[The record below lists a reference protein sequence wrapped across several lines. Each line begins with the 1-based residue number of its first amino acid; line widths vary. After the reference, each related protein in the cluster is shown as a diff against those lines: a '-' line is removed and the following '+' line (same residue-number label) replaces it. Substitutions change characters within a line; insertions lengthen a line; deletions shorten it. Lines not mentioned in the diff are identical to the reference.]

1 MRRVRASTDARAST
15 DLPGETARG
24 DDGSAALEFILVG
37 LVLLVPIVYLVVA
50 LGAIQGQA
58 LGVETGARQL
68 ARTIA
73 SAPDTATADLR
84 ADRVLDAI
92 VREYGLDRDTVA
104 VDISCSSATCPA
116 AGALLTVTV
125 RTEVPLP
132 LVPAVLGLDDLTR
145 VPVEAASVQK
155 VSRFWGDAP

>member
-1 MRRVRASTDARAST
+1 MLPGRASTERSRAAQAS
-15 DLPGETARG
+15 DQ
-24 DDGSAALEFILVG
+24 GSAALEFILVG

-73 SAPDTATADLR
+73 DSPDTATADAR
-84 ADRVLDAI
+84 AARVLDAI
-92 VREYGLDRDTVA
+92 IEEYGLDRESLDVEVA
-104 VDISCSSATCPA
+104 CASGVAACPE
-116 AGALLTVTV
+116 AGATLTVTV
-125 RTEVPLP
+125 TASVPLP
-132 LVPAVLGLDDLTR
+132 LVPAILGLEDLAR

-155 VSRFWGDAP
+155 VSRFWGAAP

>member
-1 MRRVRASTDARAST
+1 MPRVRASTDRDRA
-15 DLPGETARG
+15 D

-37 LVLLVPIVYLVVA
+37 LILLVPIVYLVIA

-73 SAPDTATADLR
+73 ESPDAATADAR

-92 VREYGLDRDTVA
+92 VTEYGMDAEA
-104 VDISCSSATCPA
+104 VDISVACASASPGSCPE
-116 AGALLTVTV
+116 AGSLLTVTV
-125 RTEVPLP
+125 RTSVPLP
-132 LVPAVLGLDDLTR
+132 LIPAVFGIDEFAR

-155 VSRFWGDAP
+155 VSRYWTGER